1 MRSTRILLLCSM
13 LLLLLCLPVSAAS
26 FGPNT
31 ITISI
36 EDGFWQKYHL
46 ANPASVSGDV
56 EKIYKVKKVEVR
68 LLAGER
74 EFGSHTFTPEDSAP
88 RKFSLLHGVASAL
101 SIRIKSSAVEDVIWI
116 STHPYKYTGTDIV
129 IKAAPTGITLNYPG
143 I

>member
-1 MRSTRILLLCSM
+1 MRPTRILLLSC

-26 FGPNT
+26 FAPNT

-36 EDGFWQKYHL
+36 EEGFWQKYHL
-46 ANPASVSGDV
+46 ANPSSVSGDV

-88 RKFSLLHGVASAL
+88 RKFSMLHGAAAAL
-101 SIRIKSSAVEDVIWI
+101 SIRIKSSAVDGVIWI
-116 STHPYKYTGTDIV
+116 STHPYKYAGNDIG

>member
-1 MRSTRILLLCSM
+1 MRSTRILLM
-13 LLLLLCLPVSAAS
+13 VLLLMTLLCLPVSAAS

-36 EDGFWQKYHL
+36 EEGFWQKYHL
-46 ANPASVSGDV
+46 ANPNSVSGDV

-68 LLAGER
+68 LMAGEK
-74 EFGSHTFTPEDSAP
+74 EFGSHTFTAEDSAP

-101 SIRIKSSAVEDVIWI
+101 SVRIKASAVEDVIWI
-116 STHPYKYTGTDIV
+116 STHPYKYAGSDIV
-129 IKAAPTGITLNYPG
+129 IKATPTAITLNYPG

>member
-1 MRSTRILLLCSM
+1 M
-13 LLLLLCLPVSAAS
+13 LLLCLPVSAAS
-26 FGPNT
+26 FSPNT

-36 EDGFWQKYHL
+36 EEGFWQKYHL
-46 ANPASVSGDV
+46 ANPNSVNGDV
-56 EKIYKVKKVEVR
+56 EKIYKVKTVEVR

-88 RKFSLLHGVASAL
+88 RKFSMLHGAAAAL
-101 SIRIKSSAVEDVIWI
+101 SIRIKSSAVDGVIWI
-116 STHPYKYTGTDIV
+116 NTHPYKYVGNDIM

>member
-1 MRSTRILLLCSM
+1 MRSTRIVLLCSM

-116 STHPYKYTGTDIV
+116 STHPYKYTGNDIV